1 MQENKNNLNQ
11 FTCGW
16 QMSSKSKYNTI
27 TELRDNIFQIKSRP
41 PCCHV
46 YVIKGDNKNVMID
59 PGFVENFENI
69 KLNLSKINIK
79 KKDIHLI
86 VLTHEHLDHTGAA
99 KYFCDNSLVAAHTQ
113 ASNKIALNDEFA
125 IMNKAFHMAPE
136 NIHVDICL
144 ESGVIIDLGNY
155 KLRIIHTPGHCS
167 GSICVYEEKS
177 GIVFTGDTVLAGG
190 IITGIFPSG
199 SISDYINSLNKLI
212 SLRISAL
219 FPGHGKISQRPYDDL
234 NKAIENATKI
244 LNNSRLLFNTLN
256 TNKSFET
263 IFKSARKFVLPK

>member
-1 MQENKNNLNQ
+1 MVVKNN
-11 FTCGW
+11 
-16 QMSSKSKYNTI
+16 YDTI
-27 TELRDNIFQIKSRP
+27 TELRNNIFQIKSRP

-79 KKDIHLI
+79 KKNINLI
-86 VLTHEHLDHTGAA
+86 LLTHEHLDHTGAA

-125 IMNKAFHMAPE
+125 IMNKAFHMVPE
-136 NIHVDICL
+136 NIHVDIWL
-144 ESGVIIDLGNY
+144 EGGVIIDLGNY

-167 GSICVYEEKS
+167 GCICVYEENS
-177 GIVFTGDTVLAGG
+177 GVVFTGDTVLAGG

-199 SISDYINSLNKLI
+199 NISDYINSLNKLTT
-212 SLRISAL
+212 LRISEF

-244 LNNSRLLFNTLN
+244 LHNSRLLFNTLN
-256 TNKSFET
+256 TNKSFEI
-263 IFKSARKFVLPK
+263 IFKTARKFVLPK